1 MKFARRGSTHHDRD
15 AETRLLHFLRH
26 MHHLL
31 ERWSNQ
37 TAQSYGIHLFLY
49 RLLHDLF
56 SWNHDAQVDDVE
68 VIARH
73 HHAYDVFADVVDIA
87 LHRSHQ
93 YLASR
98 GAATLFLC
106 LDMRLED
113 RNRRFH
119 RTCGLHNLRQ
129 EHLAPAEEFAN
140 KVHTVHQRTLNNV
153 HRMRILQQS
162 LVNIRLQELGD
173 ALLQRILQ
181 TLLNRLFSPF
191 RSRRLL
197 HRSTASLGSCLGC
210 ICLRL
215 DFGCQLDKIIGSTL
229 SAVQH
234 HVLDEFKLFF
244 RYLVVIHSRFGIY
257 DTEVHTNFLGVMQED
272 AMDGFTDISVASERE
287 REVADTTTHVGS
299 RQILMNPLGGTDEFH
314 GIVVVLLHTRS
325 DGEYVRVKD
334 DVERIHA
341 QLVHQQSVSTLS
353 YLDAALKGSSLTHF
367 IEAHHHH
374 GSTIAHH
381 VPGMR
386 EEYLLTLLQRDGI
399 DDALALAAFQSSQ
412 NHLPFR
418 GVYHHRNLGY
428 LRLSRYHIEEV
439 HHLSLRI
446 QQSVVHIDVYHGS
459 SVSHLLACDTDGF
472 LITFFV
478 NQTQELP
485 ATSHV
490 TALTHVHEPAGVHR
504 QMNGVIDLQ
513 EVQS

>member
-1 MKFARRGSTHHDRD
+1 
-15 AETRLLHFLRH
+15 
-26 MHHLL
+26 
-31 ERWSNQ
+31 
-37 TAQSYGIHLFLY
+37 
-49 RLLHDLF
+49 
-56 SWNHDAQVDDVE
+56 
-68 VIARH
+68 
-73 HHAYDVFADVVDIA
+73 
-87 LHRSHQ
+87 
-93 YLASR
+93 
-98 GAATLFLC
+98 
-106 LDMRLED
+106 
-113 RNRRFH
+113 
-119 RTCGLHNLRQ
+119 
-129 EHLAPAEEFAN
+129 
-140 KVHTVHQRTLNNV
+140 
-153 HRMRILQQS
+153 
-162 LVNIRLQELGD
+162 
-173 ALLQRILQ
+173 
-181 TLLNRLFSPF
+181 
-191 RSRRLL
+191 
-197 HRSTASLGSCLGC
+197 
-210 ICLRL
+210 
-215 DFGCQLDKIIGSTL
+215 
-229 SAVQH
+229 
-234 HVLDEFKLFF
+234 
-244 RYLVVIHSRFGIY
+244 
-257 DTEVHTNFLGVMQED
+257 MQED
-272 AMDGFTDISVASERE
+272 AMNGFTDIGIATERE
-287 REVADTTTHVGS
+287 REVTDTTTHVGT

-341 QLVHQQSVSTLS
+341 QLVHQQPVSTLS
-353 YLDAALKGSSLTHF
+353 YLNTALKGSCLTHF

-412 NHLPFR
+412 DYLPFR

-472 LITFFV
+472 LITFFI

-513 EVQS
+513 KVQSREPHILRLLHHLMRFLSFSQSGIMSDEFGTCATAAADDVNDAFIDEFGDFRSHRLSRLVIFAHFVRQAGIRMGAYIIRCHLGKMLDKRLHLRRTEGAVHTHGEDRIRRERG